1 MDKLFDKYK
10 SDKLSGEELQE
21 LRKVVNALSDDE
33 LAGRLETD
41 WNQGEV
47 GVDEVDEKCMER
59 LKERIDRQAGIQ
71 KPWRVYVLRVAKM
84 AAAILLPVL
93 LVTTL
98 YLYTDSRQSFPSDM
112 IVSTG
117 KGERASMT
125 LPDETKIALNYD
137 SQVTYD
143 PEAFAKGERRIDF
156 DGEGYLEG
164 YFQVKKDSRHPF
176 VIHAQGLQVEV
187 LGTVFNLLA
196 RNGDTHS
203 ELFLEEGSVRLM
215 SVLTGEKVLLSP
227 NQKAVLSVETGHIVV
242 QTMENIAEAS
252 AWRKGDLIFRNEPL
266 GNVLRTLEGCYGY
279 KITTDCEDCLTDEFT
294 GTLPTWDI
302 NEVLEVLEKLYPLE
316 IEIKGK
322 EIFLREQHKH

>member
-125 LPDETKIALNYD
+125 LPDGTKIALNYD

-156 DGEGYLEG
+156 DGEGY
-164 YFQVKKDSRHPF
+164 FQAKKDSRHPF

>member
-1 MDKLFDKYK
+1 
-10 SDKLSGEELQE
+10 
-21 LRKVVNALSDDE
+21 
-33 LAGRLETD
+33 
-41 WNQGEV
+41 
-47 GVDEVDEKCMER
+47 
-59 LKERIDRQAGIQ
+59 
-71 KPWRVYVLRVAKM
+71 
-84 AAAILLPVL
+84 
-93 LVTTL
+93 
-98 YLYTDSRQSFPSDM
+98 M

-125 LPDETKIALNYD
+125 LPDGTKIALNYD

-156 DGEGYLEG
+156 DGEG

-294 GTLPTWDI
+294 GILPTWDI

>member
-1 MDKLFDKYK
+1 
-10 SDKLSGEELQE
+10 
-21 LRKVVNALSDDE
+21 
-33 LAGRLETD
+33 
-41 WNQGEV
+41 
-47 GVDEVDEKCMER
+47 
-59 LKERIDRQAGIQ
+59 
-71 KPWRVYVLRVAKM
+71 
-84 AAAILLPVL
+84 
-93 LVTTL
+93 
-98 YLYTDSRQSFPSDM
+98 
-112 IVSTG
+112 
-117 KGERASMT
+117 MT
-125 LPDETKIALNYD
+125 LPDGTKIALNYD

-156 DGEGYLEG
+156 DGEG

-252 AWRKGDLIFRNEPL
+252 AWRKGDLIFCNEPL

-294 GTLPTWDI
+294 GILPTWDI

>member
-125 LPDETKIALNYD
+125 LPDGTKIALNYD

-156 DGEGYLEG
+156 DGEG

-252 AWRKGDLIFRNEPL
+252 AWHKGDLIFRNEPL

>member
-125 LPDETKIALNYD
+125 LPDGTKIALNYD

-156 DGEGYLEG
+156 DGEG

-242 QTMENIAEAS
+242 QTMENIAETS

>member
-1 MDKLFDKYK
+1 
-10 SDKLSGEELQE
+10 
-21 LRKVVNALSDDE
+21 
-33 LAGRLETD
+33 
-41 WNQGEV
+41 
-47 GVDEVDEKCMER
+47 
-59 LKERIDRQAGIQ
+59 
-71 KPWRVYVLRVAKM
+71 
-84 AAAILLPVL
+84 
-93 LVTTL
+93 
-98 YLYTDSRQSFPSDM
+98 M

-156 DGEGYLEG
+156 DGEG

-279 KITTDCEDCLTDEFT
+279 KITTDCEDCLMDEFT

>member
-125 LPDETKIALNYD
+125 LPDGTKIALNYD

-156 DGEGYLEG
+156 DGEG

-316 IEIKGK
+316 VEIKGK

>member
-125 LPDETKIALNYD
+125 LPDGTKIALNYD

-156 DGEGYLEG
+156 DGEG

>member
-71 KPWRVYVLRVAKM
+71 KPWRVYVLQHAKM

-156 DGEGYLEG
+156 DGEG

>member
-71 KPWRVYVLRVAKM
+71 KPWRVYVLQCAKM

-125 LPDETKIALNYD
+125 LPDGTKIALNYD

-156 DGEGYLEG
+156 DGEG

>member
-1 MDKLFDKYK
+1 
-10 SDKLSGEELQE
+10 
-21 LRKVVNALSDDE
+21 
-33 LAGRLETD
+33 
-41 WNQGEV
+41 
-47 GVDEVDEKCMER
+47 
-59 LKERIDRQAGIQ
+59 
-71 KPWRVYVLRVAKM
+71 
-84 AAAILLPVL
+84 
-93 LVTTL
+93 
-98 YLYTDSRQSFPSDM
+98 M

-156 DGEGYLEG
+156 DGEG

>member
-93 LVTTL
+93 LATTL
-98 YLYTDSRQSFPSDM
+98 YLYTDSKQSFPSDM

-125 LPDETKIALNYD
+125 LPDGTKIALNYD

-143 PEAFAKGERRIDF
+143 PKAFAKGERRIDF
-156 DGEGYLEG
+156 DGEG

>member
-156 DGEGYLEG
+156 DGEGY
-164 YFQVKKDSRHPF
+164 FQVKKDSRHPF

-252 AWRKGDLIFRNEPL
+252 AWRKGDLIFCNEPL

>member
-156 DGEGYLEG
+156 DGEG

>member
-125 LPDETKIALNYD
+125 LPDGTKIALNYD

-156 DGEGYLEG
+156 DGEG

-279 KITTDCEDCLTDEFT
+279 KITTDCVDCLTDEFT

-316 IEIKGK
+316 VEIKGK